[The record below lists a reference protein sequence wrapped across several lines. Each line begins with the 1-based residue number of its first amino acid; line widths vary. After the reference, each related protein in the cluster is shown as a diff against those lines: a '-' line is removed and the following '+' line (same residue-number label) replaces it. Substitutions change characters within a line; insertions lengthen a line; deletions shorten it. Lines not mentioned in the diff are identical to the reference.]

1 MSGISSLPAPTDLR
15 DFLKS
20 RGWLLLEQAISDR
33 LYVLENA
40 SLPRRQLVFPI
51 DFLAPDYADSVQSVL
66 EKLSE
71 ITGNTNTELLTRIK
85 FFRDDVVRLRVH
97 SGNAA
102 ASTTLP
108 LSFASTLVSSTEKLL
123 RATACTVLRPRTH
136 HPRLSLTEAAQ
147 FIDKARFGQ
156 TECGS
161 YVIQVACQLNGVEAQ
176 GALDPGGQEPFV
188 RMVTQTLSCAL
199 GQLVS
204 AIEMDRLDT
213 FVEEVR
219 ASPSPLVSSN
229 LCEALVGMHDE
240 DIDNSLDVSFDWSA
254 LRPATNLATKPL
266 IRLQSEYF
274 SRIDEVRSEL
284 RSIEANDVET
294 YIGTV
299 ERLDGEMSSDGRR
312 SGPVVLALLLPGEG
326 ETVRA
331 RIMLNADDYELAD
344 RAHMT
349 SGAYVRVTGRL
360 RPGRQ
365 PRQITEMAQFELLPG
380 RETEQLDLRVS
391 R

>member
-1 MSGISSLPAPTDLR
+1 MSGLSSLPAPTDLR

-20 RGWLLLEQAISDR
+20 RGWSLLEQAISDR
-33 LYVLENA
+33 MYVLENT
-40 SLPRRQLVFPI
+40 SFPSRQLVFPI
-51 DFLAPDYADSVQSVL
+51 DVLAPDYADSVQRVL
-66 EKLSE
+66 EKFSE
-71 ITGNTNTELLTRIK
+71 MNGNTITELLSTITFLK
-85 FFRDDVVRLRVH
+85 DDVVRLRVH
-97 SGNAA
+97 SGND
-102 ASTTLP
+102 SSTLP
-108 LSFASTLVSSTEKLL
+108 LSFASTLVCSTEKLL

-147 FIDKARFGQ
+147 FVDKARFGQ

-161 YVIQVACQLNGVEAQ
+161 YIIQVACQLNGVEAQ
-176 GALDPGGQEPFV
+176 GALDPDGEEPFV

-199 GQLVS
+199 AQLVS

-213 FVEEVR
+213 FVEQVR
-219 ASPSPLVSSN
+219 ISPNPLVSSN

-240 DIDNSLDVSFDWSA
+240 EIDNSLDVSFDWSA
-254 LRPATNLATKPL
+254 LRPATNPAARPL
-266 IRLQSEYF
+266 VRLQREYF
-274 SRIDEVRSEL
+274 SRIDEVRREL

-299 ERLDGEMSSDGRR
+299 ERLDGEMSSNGRR

-331 RIMLNADDYELAD
+331 RTMLDADDYEVAD

-365 PRQITEMAQFELLPG
+365 PRQITEMAEFELLPG
-380 RETEQLDLRVS
+380 RETEQLNLQVS
-391 R
+391 T

>member
-1 MSGISSLPAPTDLR
+1 MSDLSSPPTPTDLR

-20 RGWLLLEQAISDR
+20 QGWSLLEQAISDR
-33 LYVLENA
+33 MYVLENA
-40 SLPRRQLVFPI
+40 SFPHRQLIFPI
-51 DFLAPDYADSVQSVL
+51 DVLAPDYTDSVQSVL
-66 EKLSE
+66 GKFSE
-71 ITGNTNTELLTRIK
+71 MNGVSIAELLPKIK

-97 SGNAA
+97 SGNTC
-102 ASTTLP
+102 STLP
-108 LSFASTLVSSTEKLL
+108 LSFASTLVCSTEKLL

-147 FIDKARFGQ
+147 FVDKARFGQ

-161 YVIQVACQLNGVEAQ
+161 YIIQVACQLHGIEAQ
-176 GALDPGGQEPFV
+176 GALDPDGNVPFV

-199 GQLVS
+199 AQLVT

-213 FVEEVR
+213 FVEQVR
-219 ASPSPLVSSN
+219 ISPNPLVSSN
-229 LCEALVGMHDE
+229 LCEAIVGMHDE
-240 DIDNSLDVSFDWSA
+240 EIDNSLDVSFDWSA
-254 LRPATNLATKPL
+254 LRPATKAGATPL
-266 IRLQSEYF
+266 IRLQREYF
-274 SRIDEVRSEL
+274 SRIEEVRREL

-312 SGPVVLALLLPGEG
+312 SGNVVLALLLPGEG

-331 RIMLNADDYELAD
+331 RTILDPDDYALAD
-344 RAHMT
+344 KAHMS
-349 SGAYVRVTGRL
+349 SGAYVRITGRL

-365 PRQITEMAQFELLPG
+365 PRQITEMVNFELLPG
-380 RETEQLDLRVS
+380 RETEQINLRVS
-391 R
+391 S

>member
-1 MSGISSLPAPTDLR
+1 MSGLSSLPAPTDLR

-20 RGWLLLEQAISDR
+20 RGWTLIEQAISDR
-33 LYVLENA
+33 MYVLENT
-40 SLPRRQLVFPI
+40 SFPSRQLVFPI
-51 DFLAPDYADSVQSVL
+51 DVLAPDYADSVQRVL
-66 EKLSE
+66 EKFSE
-71 ITGNTNTELLTRIK
+71 MNGNTITELLSTITFLK
-85 FFRDDVVRLRVH
+85 DDVVRLRVH
-97 SGNAA
+97 SGND
-102 ASTTLP
+102 SSTLP
-108 LSFASTLVSSTEKLL
+108 LSFASTLVCSTEKLL

-147 FIDKARFGQ
+147 FVDKARFGQ

-161 YVIQVACQLNGVEAQ
+161 YIIQVACQLNGVEAQ
-176 GALDPGGQEPFV
+176 GALDPDGEEPFV

-199 GQLVS
+199 AQLVS

-213 FVEEVR
+213 FVEQVR
-219 ASPSPLVSSN
+219 ISPNPLVSSN

-240 DIDNSLDVSFDWSA
+240 EIDNSLDVSFDWSA
-254 LRPATNLATKPL
+254 LRPATNPAARPL
-266 IRLQSEYF
+266 VRLQREYF
-274 SRIDEVRSEL
+274 SRIDEVRREL

-299 ERLDGEMSSDGRR
+299 ERLDGEMSSNGRR

-331 RIMLNADDYELAD
+331 RTMLDADDYEVAD

-365 PRQITEMAQFELLPG
+365 PRQITEMAEFELLPG
-380 RETEQLDLRVS
+380 RETEQLNLQVS
-391 R
+391 T